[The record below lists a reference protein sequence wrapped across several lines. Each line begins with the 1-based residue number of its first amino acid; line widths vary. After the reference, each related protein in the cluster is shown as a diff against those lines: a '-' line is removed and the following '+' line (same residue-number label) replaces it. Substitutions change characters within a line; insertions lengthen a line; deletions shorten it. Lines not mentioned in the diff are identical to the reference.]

1 MKPVLLTF
9 ALALAFHLTAAT
21 LPNLEGQTLAGSK
34 LSLPTALKGKTAL
47 FIIGFSKD
55 SQKQTEAWGKR
66 LTTDLHTLEVW
77 SVVDLEAA
85 PRLIRPMILRA
96 MRASMPKPR
105 HDYFFILT
113 KGGKTLRP
121 ALAYDS
127 RAPQNDDAYLV
138 LIDAA
143 GNITWQFHGPVSEA
157 AVTAL
162 RPNVRPPE
170 GARGSLSGSPMP

>member
-21 LPNLEGQTLAGSK
+21 LPNLEGETLAGSK

-96 MRASMPKPR
+96 MRASMPKPQ
-105 HDYFFILT
+105 HDHFFILT
-113 KGGKTLRP
+113 KGGKTLRQ

-127 RAPQNDDAYLV
+127 RAPQNDDAYLA
-138 LIDAA
+138 LIDPT
-143 GNITWQFHGPVSEA
+143 GDITWQFHGPVSEA